1 MLFQR
6 ILVTGAN
13 GLLGQALVERLAR
26 EPGYDVLATGRQAEP
41 LHTGVSGGYVSMD
54 VTSPSDVRAVFDDFA
69 PDVVVNCAAMTQVD
83 ACESERDRC
92 WKVNVDAV
100 DHLARACLA
109 GGSRL
114 VQVSTDF
121 VFDGRSGPYRENDR
135 PEPVNFYGRS
145 KLAAENAAR
154 GAGMDRW
161 SVVRTVLVFGTGERL
176 SRSNFVL
183 WVAGEL
189 AEGRPVRVVT
199 DQFRT
204 PTWSADLADGI
215 ERVIRFGKT
224 GTYHISG
231 RELMSVHEAARTVA
245 EVFGHDPDLVLPVDG
260 RTFSQPAPRPL
271 HTGFLILKAET
282 ELGYRPTPFRRALA
296 TVRDT
301 LACSES
307 RP

>member
-1 MLFQR
+1 MLFKR

-13 GLLGQALVERLAR
+13 GLLGQALVGRLSR
-26 EPGYDVLATGRQAEP
+26 EPGYDVLATARQAEP
-41 LHTGVSGGYVSMD
+41 LYSGGSGGYVPMD
-54 VTSPSDVRAVFDDFA
+54 VTSPSEIRAVFDDFA

-83 ACESERDRC
+83 ACEQERELC
-92 WKVNVDAV
+92 WRVNVDAV
-100 DHLARACLA
+100 DTLARACLA
-109 GGSRL
+109 TGARL

-121 VFDGRSGPYRENDR
+121 VFDGRSGPYRESDR
-135 PEPVNFYGRS
+135 PSPVNFYGKS

-154 GAGMDRW
+154 GAGIDRW

-224 GTYHISG
+224 GTYHVSG
-231 RELMSVHEAARTVA
+231 RELLSVHEAARTVA
-245 EVFGHDPDLVLPVDG
+245 EVFGYDPDLVIPVDG
-260 RTFSQPAPRPL
+260 STFTQPAVRPL

-282 ELGYRPTPFRRALA
+282 ELGYRPTPFRQALEA
-296 TVRDT
+296 VRDT

-307 RP
+307 RR